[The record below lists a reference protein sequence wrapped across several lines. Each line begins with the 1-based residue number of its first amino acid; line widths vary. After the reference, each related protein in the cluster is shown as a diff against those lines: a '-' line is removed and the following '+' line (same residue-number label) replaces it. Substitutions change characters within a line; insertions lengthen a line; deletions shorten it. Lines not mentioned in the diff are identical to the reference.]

1 MSLSWSFIFVVVVV
15 VVVVVVLVAAVVVFF
30 VVAAAMVVD
39 IIMYLIFH
47 RIITTLKYLKYC
59 IKKWGERKV
68 TVSSKQSY
76 EYLIVRRRL
85 IVHDIEK
92 VIVRFAKY
100 CREN

>member
-1 MSLSWSFIFVVVVV
+1 MSLSWSFIFVVV

-47 RIITTLKYLKYC
+47 RIITTLKYC